1 MTAPPLLA
9 TPAMANSKIVICTS
23 LVTLVASALLQPA
36 PAAQIRPRF
45 ALTEARLA
53 EAFAEV
59 REDRAPE
66 LADILTQ
73 RTASI
78 SGRRP
83 AMGCS

>member
-23 LVTLVASALLQPA
+23 LVTLVAWALLQPA
-36 PAAQIRPRF
+36 PAAQIRARF